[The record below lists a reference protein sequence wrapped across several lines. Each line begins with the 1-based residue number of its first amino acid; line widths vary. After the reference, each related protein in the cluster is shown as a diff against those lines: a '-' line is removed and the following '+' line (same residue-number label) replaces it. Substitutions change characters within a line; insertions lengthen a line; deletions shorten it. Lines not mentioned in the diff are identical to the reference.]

1 MGVGKEDGK
10 DVVEKMEG
18 ATGPIYVLE
27 TGGYPNVPE
36 IISESLC
43 ERLYCEHKGMESS
56 VWSGN
61 RSNALL
67 NWREGS
73 LPAYRMDTSI

>member
-36 IISESLC
+36 IIPESLC
-43 ERLYCEHKGMESS
+43 ERLYC
-56 VWSGN
+56 
-61 RSNALL
+61 RA
-67 NWREGS
+67 
-73 LPAYRMDTSI
+73 